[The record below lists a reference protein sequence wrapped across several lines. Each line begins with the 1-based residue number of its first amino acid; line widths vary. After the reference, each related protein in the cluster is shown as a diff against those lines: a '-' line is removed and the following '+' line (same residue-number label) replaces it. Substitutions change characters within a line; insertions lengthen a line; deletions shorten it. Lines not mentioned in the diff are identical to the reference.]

1 MSDQADL
8 TEVLS
13 ALAGVLGSRGT
24 SWYLFG
30 AQAVAIYGV
39 PRLTVDVDATI
50 DSSADDV
57 EDLASA
63 LVSAGFVSRVPDV
76 RAFVSDT
83 RVLPVTHVATGT
95 PVDLVIAGPGLEEA
109 FLARAR
115 PTDLGGVVIPV
126 IAPEDLITTKI
137 LAGRPK
143 DLEDVLGMLRGRS
156 DDLDVGMCR
165 DTLRLLEEALDR
177 SDLVSTLDGLV
188 RDAR

>member
-8 TEVLS
+8 TEVLG

-24 SWYLFG
+24 AWYLFG
-30 AQAVAIYGV
+30 AQAVALYGI

-50 DSSADDV
+50 DSTDAEV
-57 EDLASA
+57 EDLLSA
-63 LVSAGFVSRVPDV
+63 LTSAGFVSRVSDV
-76 RAFVSDT
+76 RAFARET
-83 RVLPVTHVATGT
+83 RVLPVTHVASGT
-95 PVDLVIAGPGLEEA
+95 PVDLVMAGPGLEKA

-143 DLEDVLGMLRGRS
+143 DLEDVLGMLRGGGE
-156 DDLDVGMCR
+156 DLDIATCR

-188 RDAR
+188 RDAG